1 MQVTVVSRV
10 ARTIALA
17 ALTGALAL
25 TVAGLAA
32 QRSTISNRPDTPFK
46 LATFEAQGRV
56 RIGLTSGNR
65 LVDIQA
71 ANTYVAQKGGL
82 PPLSMPGDM
91 LKLIEEYARVAPRLY
106 QIANYLKT
114 DKVES
119 LAFAHDVEK
128 VTFKPP
134 IIYPANFLNIAAN
147 YRAHAEG
154 MGGGG
159 APARGGPPAGGP
171 PAGSPPAGGAQAG
184 GGRAGFNAAAAA
196 QIVPDR
202 DGPIVFAKSPRSC
215 IIATNEPFYIPEGNQ
230 RIDWEGELGIVM
242 GKPAFLVPR
251 ERAHEYGFGYSIVY
265 DVSDRGRR
273 QRRGVTMRPGTNWFD
288 GKSIDRG
295 GPFGPFIVP
304 KEFIQADNLRLVT
317 KINGVVKQ
325 DANTKDMI
333 WDEAH
338 QIAYISQNMTLF
350 PGDLIS
356 TGTPSGT
363 GAERNEYLKPGDV
376 VTIEIEGIGTLKT
389 PMKAFTERP
398 ADR

>member
-1 MQVTVVSRV
+1 MRF
-10 ARTIALA
+10 AKI
-17 ALTGALAL
+17 L
-25 TVAGLAA
+25 TVALVLTAAAVQA
-32 QRSTISNRPDTPFK
+32 QRPALSNKPDTPFK
-46 LATFEAQGRV
+46 LATFEAQGKT

-71 ANTYVAQKGGL
+71 ANTYVAQKASL
-82 PPLSMPGDM
+82 PAMTMPGDM
-91 LKLIEEYARVAPRLY
+91 LKLIEDYERVSPRLY

-114 DKVES
+114 DKVDA
-119 LAFAHDVEK
+119 LAFAYDVEK
-128 VTFKPP
+128 VAFKAP
-134 IIYPANFLNIAAN
+134 IIYPSNFLNIAAN
-147 YRAHAEG
+147 YKAHAEG

-159 APARGGPPAGGP
+159 GTARGGAGQPAAAP
-171 PAGSPPAGGAQAG
+171 AG
-184 GGRAGFNAAAAA
+184 GGRGGFNASVIND
-196 QIVPDR
+196 IVPDR
-202 DGPIVFAKSPRSC
+202 DGPVVFAKSPRSC

-230 RIDWEGELGIVM
+230 RIDWEGELGIII

-251 ERAHEYGFGYSIVY
+251 DRAHDYVFGYSIVY
-265 DVSDRGRR
+265 DVSDRGGR
-273 QRRGVTMRPGTNWFD
+273 QRRVVSMFPGANWFD

-304 KEFIQADNLRLVT
+304 KEFIKADNLHLVT

-338 QIAYISQNMTLF
+338 QIAYISENMTLF

-376 VTIEIEGIGTLKT
+376 VTIEIEGIGTLTT
-389 PMKAFTERP
+389 PMKAFKEKP
-398 ADR
+398 AARSSQ

>member
-10 ARTIALA
+10 ARTIALV

-71 ANTYVAQKGGL
+71 ANTYVAQKAGL
-82 PPLSMPGDM
+82 PAMTMPGDM
-91 LKLIEEYARVAPRLY
+91 LKLIEDYARVSPRLY

-114 DKVES
+114 DAVDA
-119 LAFAHDVEK
+119 LAFAYDVAK

-134 IIYPANFLNIAAN
+134 IMYPSNFLNIAAN

-159 APARGGPPAGGP
+159 AQAARGGGAGQPAAAP
-171 PAGSPPAGGAQAG
+171 AG
-184 GGRAGFNAAAAA
+184 GGRAGFNASVIND
-196 QIVPDR
+196 IVPDR

-230 RIDWEGELGIVM
+230 RIDWEGELGIVI
-242 GKPAFLVPR
+242 GKPAFLVTR
-251 ERAHEYGFGYSIVY
+251 ERAHDYVFGYSVVY
-265 DVSDRGRR
+265 DV
-273 QRRGVTMRPGTNWFD
+273 
-288 GKSIDRG
+288 
-295 GPFGPFIVP
+295 
-304 KEFIQADNLRLVT
+304 
-317 KINGVVKQ
+317 
-325 DANTKDMI
+325 
-333 WDEAH
+333 
-338 QIAYISQNMTLF
+338 
-350 PGDLIS
+350 
-356 TGTPSGT
+356 
-363 GAERNEYLKPGDV
+363 
-376 VTIEIEGIGTLKT
+376 
-389 PMKAFTERP
+389 
-398 ADR
+398 

>member
-32 QRSTISNRPDTPFK
+32 QRSTLSNRPDTPFK

-71 ANTYVAQKGGL
+71 ANTYVAQKAGL
-82 PPLSMPGDM
+82 PALSMPGDM
-91 LKLIEEYARVAPRLY
+91 LKLIEEYARVSPRLY

-114 DKVES
+114 DTVDS
-119 LAFAHDVEK
+119 LAFAFDVDT

-134 IIYPANFLNIAAN
+134 IIYPSNFLNIAAN

-154 MGGGG
+154 MG
-159 APARGGPPAGGP
+159 
-171 PAGSPPAGGAQAG
+171 AGSAPRGEGPGQG
-184 GGRAGFNAAAAA
+184 GGRAGFNASAAS

-230 RIDWEGELGIVM
+230 RIDWEGELGIVI

-251 ERAHEYGFGYSIVY
+251 ERAHEYIFGYSIVY
-265 DVSDRGRR
+265 DVSDRGGR
-273 QRRGVTMRPGTNWFD
+273 QRRVVTMFPGANWFD

-304 KEFIQADNLRLVT
+304 KEFIKADNLRLVT

-325 DANTKDMI
+325 DASTKDMI
-333 WDEAH
+333 WDEGH

-350 PGDLIS
+350 PGDLIA

-363 GAERNEYLKPGDV
+363 GAERNEYLRPGDV

-389 PMKAFTERP
+389 PMKAFSERP

>member
-1 MQVTVVSRV
+1 MQFTVISRAARLILLV
-10 ARTIALA
+10 ALI
-17 ALTGALAL
+17 GAFTV
-25 TVAGLAA
+25 TVAGLKG
-32 QRSTISNRPDTPFK
+32 QRTALSNKPDTPFK

-71 ANTYVAQKGGL
+71 ANTYVAQKAGL
-82 PPLSMPGDM
+82 PALSMPADM
-91 LKLIEEYARVAPRLY
+91 VKLIEEYARVSPRLY

-114 DKVES
+114 DTVES
-119 LAFAHDVEK
+119 LPFAFDVEK

-134 IIYPANFLNIAAN
+134 IVYPSNFLNIAAN

-154 MGGGG
+154 MGAGSAPRGGG
-159 APARGGPPAGGP
+159 AGPGGA
-171 PAGSPPAGGAQAG
+171 AQAG
-184 GGRAGFNAAAAA
+184 GGRAGFNASAASE
-196 QIVPDR
+196 IVPDR

-230 RIDWEGELGIVM
+230 RIDWEGELGIVI

-251 ERAHEYGFGYSIVY
+251 ERAHEYVFGYSIVY
-265 DVSDRGRR
+265 DVSDRGGR
-273 QRRGVTMRPGTNWFD
+273 QRRVVTMFPGANWFD

-304 KEFIQADNLRLVT
+304 KEFIKADNLRLVT

-325 DANTKDMI
+325 DASTKDMI
-333 WDEAH
+333 WGEAH
-338 QIAYISQNMTLF
+338 QIAYISENMTLF
-350 PGDLIS
+350 PGDLIA

-376 VTIEIEGIGTLKT
+376 VTIEIEGIGTLRT
-389 PMKAFTERP
+389 PIKAFTERP
-398 ADR
+398 GDR